1 MTISR
6 SSALPTNVLSVFE
19 MHDLNGAL
27 FLKEASFSALSFSFA
42 IAANRSIAPFA
53 TIYVSL

>member
-6 SSALPTNVLSVFE
+6 SFALPTNVLSVFE

-27 FLKEASFSALSFSFA
+27 FLKEASFSTLSFSFA
-42 IAANRSIAPFA
+42 IAANRSIAPFT
-53 TIYVSL
+53 TIYASL